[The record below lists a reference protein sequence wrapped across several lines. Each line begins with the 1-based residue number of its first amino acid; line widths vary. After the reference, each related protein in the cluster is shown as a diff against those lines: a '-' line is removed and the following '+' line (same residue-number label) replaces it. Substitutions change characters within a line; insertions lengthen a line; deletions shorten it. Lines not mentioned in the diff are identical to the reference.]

1 MKNSEKKTCA
11 AFEQKVWLLLSG
23 ELSAHEQREWE
34 QHVQSCAACRAH
46 KSEIK
51 RTLGRYAESGD
62 VQVDDAFF
70 QQAIE
75 QTVNSGR
82 ARVVP
87 TRRRLVNRPVVAAL
101 AAAAVLAL
109 VYIGVSRMPSSA
121 EELDWQAEYI
131 DIALTELAT
140 GIDELQNY
148 DTYVLISEE
157 ESKPGFETDIEEI
170 ESGISDVRTK
180 LDENL

>member
-23 ELSAHEQREWE
+23 ELPAHEQRDWE

-46 KSEIK
+46 KSEIE
-51 RTLGRYAESGD
+51 RTLERYAESGD

-70 QQAIE
+70 LQAID
-75 QTVNSGR
+75 QAVDSGR
-82 ARVVP
+82 ARVMP
-87 TRRRLVNRPVVAAL
+87 LGRRILNRPVVTAL
-101 AAAAVLAL
+101 ATAAVLAL

-121 EELDWQAEYI
+121 EELDWQADSI
-131 DIALTELAT
+131 DTALTELAT
-140 GIDELQNY
+140 GIDALQNY

-157 ESKPGFETDIEEI
+157 ESELGFETDIEEI
-170 ESGISDVRTK
+170 ESGISEVRTK